1 MYPPTPNLRY
11 NKVTESPAIKTRPGV
26 EIKPLSYAR
35 LGRGSMSNKRLLVG
49 ACILVLVFQ
58 LNVPLSFAQD
68 QPLII
73 PEGTEMQLML
83 DEPLSS
89 KLNDVGDEVYAT
101 VRRDI
106 SVDGRMVLARGT
118 QVIGRVT
125 FVQPA
130 RRPLKGGKLHVTFE
144 RIRVGSEEQR
154 LSAIVKSAS
163 NFDTDTKVN
172 TAGEGTLKEG
182 ASGGQV
188 LQNVMTAA
196 GIGGIGVTIAILSSV
211 NDSPYGY
218 GGISSGGA
226 AAGAAILGGS
236 VIVGVLLTKG
246 KEIRLNEGTIVRIKL
261 ERALAI
267 Q

>member
-1 MYPPTPNLRY
+1 MFR
-11 NKVTESPAIKTRPGV
+11 
-26 EIKPLSYAR
+26 
-35 LGRGSMSNKRLLVG
+35 KRLLVS
-49 ACILVLVFQ
+49 ACVVALVFQ
-58 LNVPLSFAQD
+58 LAAYPGFAQD
-68 QPLII
+68 QQQQQQQPAQQDPAQQQSQTLPPAQII
-73 PEGTEMQLML
+73 PEGTEMQLSL

-101 VRRDI
+101 VRRDVF
-106 SVDGRMVLARGT
+106 VDGRNILARGT

-125 FVQPA
+125 YVQPA

-144 RIRVGSEEQR
+144 RIRLGNEEQR

-163 NFDTDTKVN
+163 NFDTDTKVG
-172 TAGEGTLKEG
+172 TSGEGTLKEG
-182 ASGGQV
+182 AGGRQV
-188 LQNVMTAA
+188 LDNVLTAA

-211 NDSPYGY
+211 NEY
-218 GGISSGGA
+218 GGISPAGG

-246 KEIRLNEGTIVRIKL
+246 KEVRLNEGTIVRIKL